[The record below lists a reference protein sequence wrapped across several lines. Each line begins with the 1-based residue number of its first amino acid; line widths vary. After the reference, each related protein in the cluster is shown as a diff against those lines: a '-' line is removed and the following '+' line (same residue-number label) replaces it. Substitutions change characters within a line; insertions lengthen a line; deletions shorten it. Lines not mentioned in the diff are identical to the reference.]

1 VSYSEV
7 LREEVTWRLLSDAR
21 PSFRRGT
28 YAVLTAMCM
37 RVPSFVRQT
46 GQVGGETPTPTPII
60 HHF

>member
-1 VSYSEV
+1 MSYSEV

-46 GQVGGETPTPTPII
+46 GQVGG
-60 HHF
+60 